1 MQGTENISSATRVV
15 SSVSPSQLVI
25 RIKPEVAN
33 ELGLREG
40 QTVRSAVSEDGKSI
54 QLFRESSSK
63 TLSMPLGTFRGQDIQ
78 LRLVQAS
85 QGLTLQSGNIAQNS
99 AQVDSQSP
107 QNANIYHAQNAKW
120 TQLLSQ
126 NPSFKQAAL
135 LQSGAGLLTAFL
147 KRGLKLGKNAAVLSG
162 LRLEEVS
169 AKTIKAAFD
178 FSGVLGKFQNKR
190 AGLHSES
197 ETILSLL
204 NELKSL
210 ESQEESQATLI
221 EDIEASIRY
230 LSNSKLRSLI
240 NKQKGLQSF
249 QFFIPLRGLP
259 SVEVKINELSEMS
272 RPSGND
278 ESNPPLI
285 QPQSAFTYED
295 PRLTLTEKAQDADS
309 FGGESEGA
317 VKGETDQAESGENS
331 EKDSTDSPEEDLEP
345 PNDDAERE
353 ETQNS
358 GKTYSLKGDWSL
370 DLDWHLDEG
379 DSISIHAISRKNQA
393 LALTFWISSKQ
404 TMSLAR
410 ENQGRLLSQIS
421 SLSFGSA
428 TCQLIEGV
436 RPSSHISP
444 LGEKSSFLVET

>member
-33 ELGLREG
+33 ELGLRKG

-54 QLFRESSSK
+54 QLFSESSSR
-63 TLSMPLGTFRGQDIQ
+63 TLSMPLGAFRGQDIQ
-78 LRLVQAS
+78 LRLVKTS
-85 QGLTLQSGNIAQNS
+85 QGLTLQSGNIAQNA
-99 AQVDSQSP
+99 AQVESQST
-107 QNANIYHAQNAKW
+107 QNANNYHAQNAKW
-120 TQLLSQ
+120 AQLLSQ
-126 NPSFKQAAL
+126 NPSFQQAAI

-147 KRGLKLGKNAAVLSG
+147 KRGLKLGKNAEVLSG

-169 AKTIKAAFD
+169 AKSIKAAFD

-190 AGLHSES
+190 AGSRSES
-197 ETILSLL
+197 GTILSLL
-204 NELKSL
+204 YELKAL
-210 ESQEESQATLI
+210 ESQEESQATLV

-230 LSNSKLRSLI
+230 LSNSKLKSLI

-259 SVEVKINELSEMS
+259 SVEVKINELSQMP

-285 QPQSAFTYED
+285 QPQSSFTYED

-309 FGGESEGA
+309 FGGDSEEA
-317 VKGETDQAESGENS
+317 VKGEQINLRGENN
-331 EKDSTDSPEEDLEP
+331 EKDSTDGPEEDLESL
-345 PNDDAERE
+345 NDDAERE

-358 GKTYSLKGDWSL
+358 VTYSLKGLVL

-379 DSISIHAISRKNQA
+379 GNISIHAISRKNRA
-393 LALTFWISSKQ
+393 LALTFGSVVNNDV
-404 TMSLAR
+404 TC
-410 ENQGRLLSQIS
+410 ENIKDDYFPKYLR
-421 SLSFGSA
+421 
-428 TCQLIEGV
+428 
-436 RPSSHISP
+436 
-444 LGEKSSFLVET
+444 